1 MCHCPSPHTHH
12 THTCTHTHTHTHTHT
27 QVHLDASHNHLLD
40 LPIGASNYW
49 MHSLERLYLAYN
61 QISEI
66 SRNIT
71 ELTHLTVLDLSH
83 NKIRFLPPTSFWTGN
98 RMNKLNLS
106 FNLLTVLSHKSE
118 EEQSSAKTTPTENP
132 ENSRPTSTVRQ

>member
-1 MCHCPSPHTHH
+1 MFFFLDVCHYPSPHVCKH
-12 THTCTHTHTHTHTHT
+12 TLTLT
-27 QVHLDASHNHLLD
+27 QVHLDVSHNHLLD

-49 MHSLERLYLAYN
+49 MHSLERLYLSYN

-118 EEQSSAKTTPTENP
+118 EEQSSAKMTSTENQDTP
-132 ENSRPTSTVRQ
+132 RPTSTMKQ

>member
-1 MCHCPSPHTHH
+1 
-12 THTCTHTHTHTHTHT
+12 
-27 QVHLDASHNHLLD
+27 
-40 LPIGASNYW
+40 

-61 QISEI
+61 KISEI